1 MAKAKKTTSSAKK
14 KTTPT
19 KKPASKTPLAP
30 KKSPT
35 KKAATT
41 KPAATK
47 PTKTKPATKKPATKK
62 PAADKKALT
71 VDARRKLLKPHTDY
85 EKLVEQIAVT
95 WEASRTLKV
104 PNLSAARLR
113 KLAADAQRAV
123 AKETAL
129 RVKLEAKINAVYD
142 ARLLAEDGLWR
153 AILDVN
159 AAVKLF
165 ARSDETLPERFAF
178 LSDDLTATRPAADPA
193 APAAPETP
201 APTS

>member
-1 MAKAKKTTSSAKK
+1 MAKAKKTTSVTKK

-19 KKPASKTPLAP
+19 KKPASKTPVAP

-35 KKAATT
+35 KKAAAT
-41 KPAATK
+41 KLAATK
-47 PTKTKPATKKPATKK
+47 PTTTKPATKKPA
-62 PAADKKALT
+62 ASKKALT

-129 RVKLEAKINAVYD
+129 RVKLEAKIGAVYD

-178 LSDDLTATRPAADPA
+178 LSDDLTATRPTADPA
-193 APAAPETP
+193 APPAPESP
-201 APTS
+201 APTP